1 MSSATAIQI
10 PGYIAG
16 TWDFD
21 PAHTHVGFV
30 VRHLVVTKVRGRFE
44 NVEGHIVTA
53 ENPLDST
60 VEVSVDL
67 NSVNTNNETRDN
79 HLRSAD
85 FFEVETFPRMTFR
98 STGIRSDGEDFY
110 LDGELTIKDVT
121 RPVSLA
127 FELAGFSADPW
138 GGTRLGGSAHGE
150 INRKDFNV
158 NFEGIQNGLAV
169 VADKIELVLDVEAA
183 LRQPAAAE

>member
-10 PGYIAG
+10 PGYTTG

-21 PAHTHVGFV
+21 PAHTYVGFV

-53 ENPLDST
+53 ENPLDSA
-60 VEVSVDL
+60 VEVSIDL

-85 FFEVETFPRMTFR
+85 FFEVATYPRMTFR
-98 STGIRSDGEDFY
+98 STGLRDAGDGFV

-121 RPVSLA
+121 RPVSLD
-127 FELAGFSADPW
+127 FELEGFTPDPW
-138 GGTRLGGSAHGE
+138 GGTRLGASARGE

-158 NFEGIQNGLAV
+158 SFEGVNDGIAV
-169 VADKIELVLDVEAA
+169 VADKIELVIDVEAT
-183 LRQPAAAE
+183 LRKNAPEA

>member
-1 MSSATAIQI
+1 MSSAAAVEI
-10 PGYIAG
+10 PGYLKG
-16 TWDFD
+16 TWDLD
-21 PAHTHVGFV
+21 PAHSYVGFV

-44 NVEGHIVTA
+44 NIEGHIVTA

-60 VEVSVDL
+60 VEVDIDL

-85 FFEVETFPRMTFR
+85 FFEIEKYPRMTFR
-98 STGIRSDGEDFY
+98 STGIRPDGADFV
-110 LDGELTIKDVT
+110 LDGDLTIKDVT

-127 FELAGFSADPW
+127 FEFGGVSTHPQM
-138 GGTRLGGSAHGE
+138 GTRLGASARGE

-158 NFEGIQNGLAV
+158 TFEGVSDGIAV
-169 VADKIELVLDVEAA
+169 VADKIELMIDIEAA
-183 LRQPAAAE
+183 LRQAAAE

>member
-1 MSSATAIQI
+1 MTSATTLQI
-10 PGYIAG
+10 PDYTAG

-21 PAHTHVGFV
+21 PAHSYVGFV

-44 NVEGHIVTA
+44 DVDGHIVTA
-53 ENPLDST
+53 ENPLDSS
-60 VEVSVDL
+60 VEVAIDL

-85 FFEVETFPRMTFR
+85 FFEVEKFPKMTFR
-98 STGIRSDGEDFY
+98 STGLRQAGDEFV

-121 RPVSLA
+121 RPVPLA
-127 FELAGFSADPW
+127 FELNGFSADPW
-138 GGTRLGGSAHGE
+138 GGTRIGLSAKGE

-158 NFEGIQNGLAV
+158 NFEGVNNGLAV
-169 VADKIELVLDVEAA
+169 VADKIELVIDVEAT
-183 LRQPAAAE
+183 LRTPAAG